1 MCERLKNMN
10 KRYKIEH
17 MLPFNY
23 DEKFR

>member
-1 MCERLKNMN
+1 MN